1 MKFLVVEDSGM
12 KRYFINNFFEGKN
25 TELHFVG
32 SVNPGILYAV
42 QNKDELSGII
52 LDLGLATL
60 DDSMDYADQRGLDL
74 VVELKR
80 QKINIPVLINST
92 TIINL
97 DCVMEVYPF
106 VKGQMKFPNDY
117 STLES
122 FISSL
127 Q

>member
-12 KRYFINNFFEGKN
+12 KRNFINSFFKEKN
-25 TELHFVG
+25 AELHFVG
-32 SVNPGILYAV
+32 SVNPGILYAI

-52 LDLGLATL
+52 LDLGLTTL
-60 DDSMDYADQRGLDL
+60 DDSIDYADKRGLDL

-80 QKINIPVLINST
+80 KNINIPILINST
-92 TIINL
+92 TAIDLNV
-97 DCVMEVYPF
+97 VMEVYPF

-122 FISSL
+122 FITSL
-127 Q
+127 